1 MKGGTGNRAGGLHP
15 WRKSRPAAGLTMSG
29 VPVEVSG
36 MKPFR
41 VCLLLLISAGSAMAG
56 PAREAADLS
65 GLTRAALSGDA
76 AAVIRLRE
84 EGPAGLAA
92 LVEAASVP
100 LSRLRLNQVRL
111 DAPESSRV
119 REAVDTV
126 AGQRDGWASG
136 LYWFTD
142 LDAARAEAARTG
154 RRILSLRLL
163 GNLNEEYCCANSRF
177 FRSVLYANQA
187 VAQVLR
193 DRYVL
198 HWKSVRPAPLLTI
211 DMGDGRRIKRTITG
225 NSIHYVLGADG
236 KVIDALPGIYS
247 PAAFLQALEGSRE
260 KVAGKSEAERR
271 AWHGREAHILCM
283 EWLAAAVQAG
293 VYGEKMSTSLKNP
306 EQVGGV
312 WRNLVKEAFPS
323 SSAMPG
329 EQEKSVTEQSLF
341 GRQNQRFNE
350 GVSMPVSLSSE
361 DIMELI
367 GQDRR
372 NPASVERIREFP
384 LPSDFDPP
392 KGMVERPILKQTLP
406 PQTKT
411 QDASAPKVWPGN
423 ANEALDPAS
432 PAQPGPSLAGRM
444 TPAWWGALASPC
456 RPWVRLDEA
465 SRRMMMQKLPEE
477 VMTAAELK
485 TGQAENAA
493 TPFGRLLGR
502 FEEAISRDMVRNEY
516 YYHTQIHQWL
526 EEDKEGKLSG
536 DVEALNSL
544 VYQELFLTPD
554 YDAWLGLVPEDT
566 YTALEKDG
574 CACDKG
580 APPMRKPER

>member
-1 MKGGTGNRAGGLHP
+1 
-15 WRKSRPAAGLTMSG
+15 MSG

-111 DAPESSRV
+111 DAPESSAV

-177 FRSVLYANQA
+177 FRTVLYANQA

-247 PAAFLQALEGSRE
+247 PAAFLQALERAEAGSS
-260 KVAGKSEAERR
+260 GKSPEEIRKR
-271 AWHGREAHILCM
+271 HGEEAHRACL
-283 EWLAAAVQAG
+283 EWLAAAGQAG
-293 VYGEKMSTSLKNP
+293 VYGEKVRDSLQGPDKSGA
-306 EQVGGV
+306 VLSALA
-312 WRNLVKEAFPS
+312 REAFPAGNPS
-323 SSAMPG
+323 PG
-329 EQEKSVTEQSLF
+329 TSWVLLLDAAQKRRFGGYADAGPSVYPDTPLSDGIPHAGRLF
-341 GRQNQRFNE
+341 PKRKID
-350 GVSMPVSLSSE
+350 V
-361 DIMELI
+361 
-367 GQDRR
+367 
-372 NPASVERIREFP
+372 IREFP
-384 LPSDFDPP
+384 YPTEFDPP

-411 QDASAPKVWPGN
+411 NDASAPKVWPGN

-502 FEEAISRDMVRNEY
+502 FEDAISRDMVRNEY
-516 YYHTQIHQWL
+516 YYHTQTVPHAGL
-526 EEDKEGKLSG
+526 RCLARPGAGGYLHGFGKRRLC
-536 DVEALNSL
+536 L
-544 VYQELFLTPD
+544 
-554 YDAWLGLVPEDT
+554 
-566 YTALEKDG
+566 
-574 CACDKG
+574 
-580 APPMRKPER
+580 R